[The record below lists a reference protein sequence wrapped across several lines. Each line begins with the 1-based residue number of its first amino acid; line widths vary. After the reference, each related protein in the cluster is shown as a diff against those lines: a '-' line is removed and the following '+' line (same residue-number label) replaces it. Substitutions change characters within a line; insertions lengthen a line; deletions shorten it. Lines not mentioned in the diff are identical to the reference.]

1 MRESVILRETFRV
14 SVELASIVLPVYNQE
29 SHIQAVLEE
38 YVSGLDRL
46 HIPFELLPVVNGP
59 RRDRSLE
66 ICHELQSKFRCIRTL
81 CIDGGGWGRA
91 VRFGLSEARGD
102 LLCFT
107 NSARTTSRD
116 LLLALVYGSVHED
129 AVIKANRKIRAGTGR
144 RLGSLIYNLECRAL
158 FDLPYWDI
166 NGTPK
171 VFSRSLS
178 QLLELTR
185 NDDLIDL
192 EFNIICRRA
201 DYPVIEIPIFSSKR
215 HSGKSTTSLNSAF
228 DMYLGAWQ
236 LYRALPKKP
245 RPSER

>member
-1 MRESVILRETFRV
+1 VSSTF
-14 SVELASIVLPVYNQE
+14 ASIVLPVYNQE
-29 SHIQAVLEE
+29 SHIRAILEE
-38 YVSGLDRL
+38 YVTNLQRL
-46 HIPFELLPVVNGP
+46 HMPYELLPVINGP

-66 ICHELQSKFRCIRTL
+66 VCQELQSKFGCVRTL

-116 LLLALVYGSVHED
+116 LLLALVYGSVHDD
-129 AVIKANRKIRAGTGR
+129 AVIKANRKIRSSARR
-144 RLGSLIYNLECRAL
+144 RLGSLLYNLECRAL
-158 FDLPYWDI
+158 FDLPYWDV

-171 VFSRSLS
+171 VFSRKLS
-178 QLLELTR
+178 RLLELTR

-192 EFNIICRRA
+192 EFNVICRLA

-215 HSGKSTTSLNSAF
+215 HSGKSTTSLRSAF
-228 DMYLGAWQ
+228 HMYVGAWQ
-236 LYRALPKKP
+236 LRKALAKKVP
-245 RPSER
+245 PFDQ